1 MATLIVLIVSAAVIL
16 AALCIGNAVAMHLRR
31 DRIRRDTDAATARLN
46 SRYLDA
52 LRQMRR
58 R

>member
-1 MATLIVLIVSAAVIL
+1 MATLVILIVWAAVIL
-16 AALCIGNAVAMHLRR
+16 AALCLGNAVAVRLRHRRLRR
-31 DRIRRDTDAATARLN
+31 DADAATARLN
-46 SRYLDA
+46 SRYLNA